1 MRHRWLSLL
10 ILGAVTLSTLSFHPV
25 STHSASHSTINH
37 QLTQSRQSSTI
48 RIQQANPVVNEQR
61 QLTLTATDTG
71 GQPVTGVTWESGSP
85 DIATVDPNTGV
96 VSGIQR
102 GFATITARRGSDSI
116 SVFVVVVRVAD
127 AQGAKVPGDTKT
139 DTAGHLY
146 ISDPLGNV
154 IFRKENLAML
164 ASIFAGQRGAGARID
179 GNRLQARFAGPTA
192 VTVNNS
198 ADGGIFVADTLNHSL
213 RQIDFDDNVTTIL
226 GTGSPGRMP
235 NDVTPFAQAVFNG
248 LRGVVTDSGGNLF
261 VADTDNHA
269 IYQVDFES
277 KQIIL
282 LAGQPGTSG
291 IVDGRGRTARFNRPS
306 GLALSSDGKL
316 LIVADTGNNRV
327 RLVARNGTVATLG
340 RKSSARGVLESSA
353 SPSFLR
359 PEEHQLLIRR
369 LAAIPA
375 QNENELAFM
384 APQSVSADAVGN
396 IYVVDQTGAS
406 VITRAFGDLPQKVQ
420 LAQDGSFQQA
430 ASVQVRGTESFV
442 LDTQAQAETN
452 ALKVVSIGAPL
463 IQSLSRTSDTLNGGS
478 EVIINGK
485 NFAPESVVI
494 LGDRVILDAQ
504 VLSATQIRFRVPSQ
518 NAPGNRTLSIQTR
531 GGVAQSS
538 FGIMAK
544 SLDSIAKGD
553 ITTVVGGVAFI
564 GDGGLAVNASLNLN
578 AFGGGVVEIDGEGN
592 LLIADSG
599 NHRIR
604 QINEAGIITTVAGS
618 GNPSLSGDGG
628 PALGAGINFP
638 MSATIDGQGNII
650 IADSSNNCVRRV
662 DAVTGLM
669 STIAGTGDYDFS
681 GDDGP
686 ATQAAIAQPTSVA
699 VDSEGSI
706 FIVDSGNN
714 RIRRIDPQT
723 GIISTAV
730 GTGDFGFDGDG
741 GPADQAQLA
750 LLFAGAIRIA
760 DDDDLLIADTFN
772 NRIRRVDS
780 DTDIITTVAGIGPT
794 GSFNGTFDG
803 DDGPATKAALN
814 VPIALA
820 LDEDQNL
827 FLADLGNNR
836 VRRVDAETGIITTV
850 AGNGENSG
858 GDGGPALDAGLVP
871 CGVVI
876 DGFGNLYISDD
887 GQNLLRKVEAETGII
902 TTIGGGGGNLG
913 DNGPAA
919 TANLSLQDTSGIALD
934 QQGNIYFADDGNHR
948 IRKVDIQTGIITT
961 VAGNGRNGYSGDGGP
976 AIQASLNDPS
986 GMAVDQAGNILIAD
1000 SSNSVIRRV
1009 DARTGIITTVA
1020 GNGGFDFDG
1029 DGGPALEATLNFPT
1043 DVEADQLG
1051 NIYVADSNNNRV
1063 RKVDARTGLM
1073 TTVVGSG
1080 PAGEPVSSG
1089 DGGLAT
1095 QARLQYPRSVLIDR
1109 EGNLFVADREA
1120 GRIRRVD
1127 ASTGIIRTVA
1137 GGGDDDADNV
1147 PATEAQLFGPHRMA
1161 MDGAGNLFIS
1171 EAYASRIR
1179 RVDAQTGLVSSFS
1192 GFGIPGYS
1200 GDEGPAD
1207 QAMLASPQGVAI
1219 DKLGN
1224 VVILDTGNN
1233 AIRTVKEGAA
1243 PAGGGGNPDTQNPT
1257 VTSLTLSKTKVKR
1270 KKDAS
1275 LGISWA
1281 SADNTGVT
1289 GHDLSFAGDGTTFS
1303 TTIISGLPG
1312 TAQSFTWTVPTSV
1325 AKTKSGRV
1333 QVTARDAAGNLGT
1346 AASGTVII
1354 K

>member
-1 MRHRWLSLL
+1 MKYRWFSLL
-10 ILGAVTLSTLSFHPV
+10 IIGALTISTFSFHPFP
-25 STHSASHSTINH
+25 THSASYPTVNRTR
-37 QLTQSRQSSTI
+37 TQPRQAGNI

-96 VSGIQR
+96 VSGSQR

-146 ISDPLGNV
+146 ISDPLGHV
-154 IFRKENLAML
+154 IFRKENLAMP
-164 ASIFAGQRGAGARID
+164 ASIFAGQRGARERID
-179 GNRLQARFAGPTA
+179 GNRLEARFAGPTA

-226 GTGSPGRMP
+226 GTGSPGQMS

-277 KQIIL
+277 KQVIL
-282 LAGQPGTSG
+282 LAGQPGTKG
-291 IVDGRGRTARFNRPS
+291 TTDGRGRAARFNQPS

-340 RKSSARGVLESSA
+340 RKSSARGVLESNA
-353 SPSFLR
+353 IPNFLT
-359 PEEHQLLIRR
+359 PDEQQLLLRR
-369 LAAIPA
+369 LATIPA
-375 QNENELAFM
+375 QSDNELAFT

-406 VITRAFGDLPQKVQ
+406 VVTRAFGELPQIVQ

-442 LDTQAQAETN
+442 LDTQAQAENN
-452 ALKVVSIGAPL
+452 ALKVVTVGAPS
-463 IQSLSRTSDTLNGGS
+463 INNLSRTSDTLTGGS
-478 EVIINGK
+478 EVIITGK

-494 LGDRVILDAQ
+494 LGDRVILNAE
-504 VLSATQIRFRVPSQ
+504 VLSATQIRLRVPSQ

-544 SLDSIAKGD
+544 SLDSITKGD
-553 ITTVVGGVAFI
+553 ITTVAGGVAFI

-578 AFGGGVVEIDGEGN
+578 AFGGGVVEVDGEGN

-604 QINEAGIITTVAGS
+604 QINEAGIIATVAGS

-669 STIAGTGDYDFS
+669 STIAGTGDYNFS

-780 DTDIITTVAGIGPT
+780 DTNIITTVAGIGPT

-803 DDGPATKAALN
+803 DDGPATQAALN

-871 CGVVI
+871 CGIVV

-887 GQNLLRKVEAETGII
+887 GQNLIREVDAETGII
-902 TTIGGGGGNLG
+902 TTIGGGGGDLG
-913 DNGPAA
+913 DNRPAIM
-919 TANLSLQDTSGIALD
+919 ANLSLQDTSGIALD

-1095 QARLQYPRSVLIDR
+1095 QARLRYPRSVLIDR

-1161 MDGAGNLFIS
+1161 MDGAGNLFIA

-1312 TAQSFTWTVPTSV
+1312 TAQSFTWTVPTSL

>member
-1 MRHRWLSLL
+1 MKHRWFSLL
-10 ILGAVTLSTLSFHPV
+10 IIGALTISTFSFHPFP
-25 STHSASHSTINH
+25 THSASSPTVSRTR
-37 QLTQSRQSSTI
+37 TQPRQTGNI

-71 GQPVTGVTWESGSP
+71 GQPVTGVSWESGSP
-85 DIATVDPNTGV
+85 DIAMVDPNTGV

-154 IFRKENLAML
+154 IFRKENLAMP

-340 RKSSARGVLESSA
+340 QKSSARGVLESSA

-359 PEEHQLLIRR
+359 PEEYQLLIRR

-396 IYVVDQTGAS
+396 IYVVDQMGAS
-406 VITRAFGDLPQKVQ
+406 VVTRAFGDLPQKVQ

-553 ITTVVGGVAFI
+553 ITTVAGGVAFI

-592 LLIADSG
+592 LLIADPG

-730 GTGDFGFDGDG
+730 GTGEFGFDGDD
-741 GPADQAQLA
+741 GPADEAQLA
-750 LLFAGAIRIA
+750 LQFAGAIRIA

-794 GSFNGTFDG
+794 GNFNGDFTG
-803 DDGPATKAALN
+803 DEGPATEASLN

-850 AGNGENSG
+850 AGNGENGG
-858 GDGGPALDAGLVP
+858 GDDGPAVEAGLVP
-871 CGVVI
+871 CGIVV

-887 GQNLLRKVEAETGII
+887 GQNLIREVDAETGII
-902 TTIGGGGGNLG
+902 TTIGGGGGDLG
-913 DNGPAA
+913 DNRPAIM
-919 TANLSLQDTSGIALD
+919 ANLSLQDTSGIALD
-934 QQGNIYFADDGNHR
+934 RQGNIYFADDGNHR
-948 IRKVDIQTGIITT
+948 IRKIDIQTGIITT
-961 VAGNGRNGYSGDGGP
+961 VAGNGRNGYSGDGG
-976 AIQASLNDPS
+976 AATQASLNDPS
-986 GMAVDQAGNILIAD
+986 GMTVDLAGNILIAD

-1009 DARTGIITTVA
+1009 DARTGIITTIV

-1043 DVEADQLG
+1043 DVEVDQSG
-1051 NIYVADSNNNRV
+1051 NIYVVDSNNNRI
-1063 RKVDARTGLM
+1063 RKVDAQTGII

-1080 PAGEPVSSG
+1080 PAGEPADSG
-1089 DGGLAT
+1089 DGGPAT
-1095 QARLQYPRSVLIDR
+1095 SARLQYPRSLLIDS
-1109 EGNLFVADREA
+1109 EGNLFVADRDA
-1120 GRIRRVD
+1120 GRVRRVD
-1127 ASTGIIRTVA
+1127 ASTRIIRTIA
-1137 GGGDDDADNV
+1137 GGGENDDDNIL
-1147 PATEAQLFGPHRMA
+1147 ATQAQLFGPHRMA

-1303 TTIISGLPG
+1303 TTIVSGLPG

-1354 K
+1354 N